1 MFRKYTHVERW
12 GNSEVQGIEV
22 GECYIFPKLDGTNAS
37 VWYDNKNKQ
46 ICSGS
51 RTRKLSIEDD
61 NAGFHKWALED
72 EKLNAF
78 FKEYPG
84 FRLYGE
90 WLVPHSLKTYREDA
104 WRKFYVF
111 DVTFIETQDEAGYL
125 HYDYYSKA
133 LKEFDLDFI
142 APMKRIINPTYEMLL
157 VELENNK
164 FLIEEGKGSGEG
176 ITIKNYDYENQWG
189 RLCFAKL
196 VTNEFKDKHS
206 KEMGAPKVINKMVED
221 EIVQTY
227 VTKAL
232 CDKVHA
238 KIVNEMEGWR
248 SQYIPRLLQTVY
260 YDLINEE
267 IWNIVKKM
275 KQPTIN
281 FRTLNTCVIMEI
293 KRLLPELF

>member
-1 MFRKYTHVERW
+1 MHRKYTHLERW

-22 GECYIFPKLDGTNAS
+22 GECYIFPKIDGTNAS
-37 VWYDNKNKQ
+37 VWWDGEK
-46 ICSGS
+46 ICTGS
-51 RTRKLSIEDD
+51 RSRKLTIEND
-61 NAGFHKWALED
+61 NAGFHAWAI
-72 EKLNAF
+72 KHVPFLNF
-78 FKEYPG
+78 FAEYPNL
-84 FRLYGE
+84 RLYGE
-90 WLVPHSLKTYREDA
+90 WLVPHSLKTYRLDA

-111 DVTFIETQDEAGYL
+111 DVEHKDNTGEDHDYF
-125 HYDYYSKA
+125 HYNDYY
-133 LKEFDLDFI
+133 LKLNFYNLDYI
-142 APMKRIINPTYEMLL
+142 APIKIIQNPTYEMLL
-157 VELENNK
+157 LELEKNT
-164 FLIEEGKGSGEG
+164 FLIEEGEGCGEG
-176 ITIKNYDYENQWG
+176 ISIKNYNYENQWG
-189 RLCFAKL
+189 RNCFAKL

-221 EIVQTY
+221 EIVNTY

-238 KIVNEMEGWR
+238 KIVNEMEGWK

-260 YDLINEE
+260 YDLVNEE

-281 FRTLNTCVIMEI
+281 FRTLNTCVIMEV